1 MATQRKRTTT
11 VHLTRRTFDALQQR
25 ARRAGK
31 DADALADEM
40 LAQAMQEKAQ
50 PPQHETEREM
60 IRRIMREEGVVLRDA
75 SEYQDL
81 IDPDVDLEQA
91 AAELRALRLDPPLSE
106 TIIAER
112 HAR

>member
-31 DADALADEM
+31 DADVLADEI
-40 LAQAMQEKAQ
+40 LAQAMQQAQ
-50 PPQHETEREM
+50 PAQHETEREM
-60 IRRIMREEGVVLRDA
+60 IRRVLREDGLMLRDT
-75 SEYQDL
+75 SEYRDL

-91 AAELRALRLDPPLSE
+91 AANLRALHLDPPLSE

-112 HAR
+112 HRDL